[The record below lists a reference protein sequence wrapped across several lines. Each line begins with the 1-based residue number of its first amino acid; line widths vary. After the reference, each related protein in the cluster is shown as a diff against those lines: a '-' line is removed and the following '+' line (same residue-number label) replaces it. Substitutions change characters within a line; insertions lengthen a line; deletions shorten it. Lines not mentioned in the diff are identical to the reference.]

1 MSTRAIEGHPAGASE
16 PRSEASVSRLS
27 RPALVAGVIVLIA
40 VALSWPMLTTS
51 SGFSQDWPNHLW
63 FLWQQALNIERDGL
77 PSLFVTQGSSIFYPF
92 YAFYG
97 GTLYALGGLLSVV
110 LGGAPVKAYVLTY
123 VIGFC
128 AALGAFYWLARA
140 ARVSRGLALVP
151 GVVFVTSS
159 YVLTDV
165 YARGAWPE
173 FIAVCSIPVVAA
185 SGLSILR
192 EQRLRPVPAAVL
204 ALATVVLFGS
214 HNITMLYGVTF
225 LSLVGLTAL
234 ATVPAS
240 RSLVTRRGVLRV
252 AVVVV
257 PAIMVDAW
265 FLIPALSYGSRTV
278 AGHGENLAL
287 LRATS
292 ELVDAKRLFTFS
304 RASSTNGTSA
314 APGAPDFALSLPLL
328 AIAWTVVA
336 ALVCRVRER
345 GSPMLRLTWILI
357 AWGVVFALLMTH
369 LGLIEALPKP
379 YQFVQFQYRIETYVL
394 LALSGAMIG
403 PLSVLSSGGRPRGGR
418 RILLL
423 GLIPVLVLAV
433 EGAVVQIA
441 AYPAQVPDRNVVF
454 AASQQPPTTMY
465 SMNDYYDES
474 LPVVP
479 APPVTLYFPPPA
491 ISGDHITLPYPPSLG
506 GALVESN
513 LLAAP
518 YLVSVNGAKVVGR
531 TPDGRMVMRLSSP
544 RGAGGSVTLSR
555 SDRVPVVL
563 GRWVSL
569 LGLVLLVATLVALSV
584 GALLRRRR
592 GGPVQAGPYQ
602 ST

>member
-1 MSTRAIEGHPAGASE
+1 MSTRAIEGHRASASE
-16 PRSEASVSRLS
+16 PRRVASRGP
-27 RPALVAGVIVLIA
+27 RYYGALVAGAIVLIA
-40 VALSWPMLTTS
+40 VALSLPMLTTS

-77 PSLFVTQGSSIFYPF
+77 PSLFVTQGASIFYPF

-110 LGGAPVKAYVLTY
+110 LGNAPVKAYVLTY

-128 AALGAFYWLARA
+128 GALGAFYWLARA
-140 ARVSRGLALVP
+140 AGVSRRLAFVP

-185 SGLSILR
+185 SALSILR

-204 ALATVVLFGS
+204 SLATVVLFGS

-225 LSLVGLTAL
+225 LGLVALTVL
-234 ATVPAS
+234 AVVPAA
-240 RSLVTRRGVLRV
+240 RSLVTGRGLLRV
-252 AVVVV
+252 GVIVV
-257 PAIMVDAW
+257 PAIMIDAW
-265 FLIPALSYGSRTV
+265 FLIPALSYASRTA
-278 AGHGENLAL
+278 AGHGNNLGL

-304 RASSTNGTSA
+304 RASAADGTPGA
-314 APGAPDFALSLPLL
+314 AGAPDFALSLPLL
-328 AIAWTVVA
+328 AIAWTPIA
-336 ALVCRVRER
+336 AIVCRVRGR
-345 GSPMLRLTWILI
+345 GSPILRVTWILI
-357 AWGVVFALLMTH
+357 AWGVVFTLVMTH
-369 LGLIEALPKP
+369 LSLLEALPKP
-379 YQFVQFQYRIETYVL
+379 YQFVQFQYRMETYAL

-403 PLSVLSSGGRPRGGR
+403 PLSLLSTGERPRGAR
-418 RILLL
+418 RIMLFA
-423 GLIPVLVLAV
+423 LIPVLVLAV

-441 AYPAQVPDRNVVF
+441 AHPTKVPDRNIVF
-454 AASQQPPTTMY
+454 AASQQPPATMY
-465 SMNDYYDES
+465 SLNDYYDES

-479 APPVTLYFPPPA
+479 TPPVTLFFPPQA
-491 ISGDHITLPYPPSLG
+491 VSGDHTAVPYPPSLG

-518 YLVSVNGAKVVGR
+518 YLISVHGAQVVGR
-531 TPDGRMVMRLSSP
+531 TLDGRMVLRLSSP
-544 RGAGGSVTLSR
+544 HGVGGTVSLSR
-555 SDRVPVVL
+555 SSRVPVVL

-569 LGLVLLVATLVALSV
+569 LGLLLTFVTLAALCVRAVAPAAR
-584 GALLRRRR
+584 GRRS
-592 GGPVQAGPYQ
+592 AG
-602 ST
+602 